1 MKKISADVLM
11 YIQNVKNYF
20 QTNQEA
26 REYFLQ
32 DSDEK
37 LFFEHMT
44 QIAQKNYDKNGEAIL
59 DRDQFVLLRVT
70 VINLLLQSTSNTNQK
85 QQDVKIKDNI
95 FIELSNF
102 GFICLN

>member
-20 QTNQEA
+20 QTNHEA

-32 DSDEK
+32 GSDEK
-37 LFFEHMT
+37 LFFEHMAE
-44 QIAQKNYDKNGEAIL
+44 IAQKNYDKNGEAIL
-59 DRDQFVLLRVT
+59 DRDQFELLRVT
-70 VINLLLQSTSNTNQK
+70 IINLLIQTTPDTNK
-85 QQDVKIKDNI
+85 KEQDVKIKDNI

>member
-1 MKKISADVLM
+1 MKKLSPEVLM

-20 QTNQEA
+20 QTNKEA

-32 DSDEK
+32 HSDED

-44 QIAQKNYDKNGEAIL
+44 EIAQKNYDKNGDAIL
-59 DRDQFVLLRVT
+59 DREQFELLRVT
-70 VINLLLQSTSNTNQK
+70 VINLLLQSTPDTKKKHQNVKTN
-85 QQDVKIKDNI
+85 DNI
-95 FIELSNF
+95 FVELSNF

>member
-1 MKKISADVLM
+1 MKKLSAEVLM

-32 DSDEK
+32 HSDEK

-44 QIAQKNYDKNGEAIL
+44 EIAQKNYDKNGEAIL
-59 DRDQFVLLRVT
+59 DREQFELLRVT
-70 VINLLLQSTSNTNQK
+70 VINLLLQSKNEKNKKQEDIKTN
-85 QQDVKIKDNI
+85 DNV
-95 FIELSNF
+95 FVELSNF

>member
-1 MKKISADVLM
+1 MKKLSAEVLM
-11 YIQNVKNYF
+11 YIQNVRNYF
-20 QTNQEA
+20 QINKEA

-44 QIAQKNYDKNGEAIL
+44 EIAQKNYDKNGEAIL
-59 DRDQFVLLRVT
+59 DRDQFELLRVT

>member
-1 MKKISADVLM
+1 MKKLSAEVLM

-20 QTNQEA
+20 QTNKEA

-32 DSDEK
+32 HSDEE

-44 QIAQKNYDKNGEAIL
+44 EIAQKNYDKNGDAIL
-59 DRDQFVLLRVT
+59 DREQFELLRVT
-70 VINLLLQSTSNTNQK
+70 VINLLLQSKNETNKK
-85 QQDVKIKDNI
+85 QQDVKINENI
-95 FIELSNF
+95 FVELSNF